1 MSSIEVLITSS
12 EKEDMR
18 AKQQPRIGLQVG
30 RACAQSCAGMLDER
44 PKERKAMTIIAR
56 KRMRSPHEKLQ
67 ALDDKL
73 SELGSDNLLKNEIRD
88 QIRQMLMQIPEA
100 LLKSKEVQR
109 AVAKA
114 GDLFIE
120 AVLLVRK
127 HGNFPLP
134 QL

>member
-1 MSSIEVLITSS
+1 
-12 EKEDMR
+12 
-18 AKQQPRIGLQVG
+18 
-30 RACAQSCAGMLDER
+30 
-44 PKERKAMTIIAR
+44 
-56 KRMRSPHEKLQ
+56 MRSPHEKLQ